1 MKKNIITFIII
12 LLTFIPINVYAEEY
26 KLDINGNYS
35 VKEAFCTYEYNI
47 SGFDY
52 KFKIELKEE
61 KINNVDSNMGKYKE
75 TVYLNTLK
83 YSDFFENKQF
93 TCPKTVDVNYLA
105 MPSQGLR
112 QGYHLEVACDEETLG
127 RQCNRANLIVTETG
141 IRYNPKGENDGDTI
155 PKTEQLACAYQ
166 KITTNSIS
174 AQLAAPT
181 HLDYKKYTDNTHT
194 IMDRDNYE
202 YDISDGSLTT
212 CPSELYITLEFQ
224 NKKIDEINI
233 VDSCNDS
240 TNTKCV
246 VYRRVDLTNNPD
258 STLGADGNSG
268 QQVDKVDPDTIPKI
282 DMDLPIDFDTT
293 QGCESYLGNPKDNVN
308 KPPAY
313 YLQFS
318 FNLMK
323 YIAIILLFV
332 LTVMEYAKAV
342 ASSNQDAIKKAT
354 MNTVKRII
362 LAAVIFMLP
371 MLIEFL
377 FKVLG
382 IYSST
387 TCGIK

>member
-12 LLTFIPINVYAEEY
+12 LITLIPINVFAEEY
-26 KLDINGNYS
+26 KLDFNGNYS
-35 VKEAFCTYEYNI
+35 VKEAFCTYEYST
-47 SGFDY
+47 SGINY
-52 KFKIELKEE
+52 KFKIEIKDE
-61 KINNVDSNMGKYKE
+61 KINNVDSNIGKYKE
-75 TVYLNTLK
+75 LVHLNTLK
-83 YSDFFENKQF
+83 YSDFFKDKKF
-93 TCPKTVDVNYLA
+93 TCPVTVDVNYLA
-105 MPSQGLR
+105 LPSQGLR
-112 QGYHLEVACDEETLG
+112 QGYHLEVACDVETLG
-127 RQCNRANLIVTETG
+127 RQCNRAKLISSETG
-141 IRYNPKGENDGDTI
+141 VRYNPKGENDVDTI

-166 KITTNSIS
+166 KATTNSTS

-194 IMDRDNYE
+194 IKDRDNNIYT
-202 YDISDGSLTT
+202 ISSGALTS
-212 CPSELYITLEFQ
+212 CPTDLYITLEFQ
-224 NKKIDEINI
+224 NKKIEGINI
-233 VDSCNDS
+233 TNSCNET

-246 VYRRVDLTNNPD
+246 VYRRADLTNNPD
-258 STLGADGNSG
+258 STLGEDGNSG

-282 DMDLPIDFDTT
+282 DMDLPIDFDIA
-293 QGCESYLGNPKDNVN
+293 QGCESYLGNPEDSTN

-323 YIAIILLFV
+323 YIAIILLLV
-332 LTVMEYAKAV
+332 LTVIEYAKAV

-354 MNTVKRII
+354 MNTVKRLI